1 MKSLKSIL
9 FISASVLVLSSC
21 TDNLLDR
28 EPLNIISDS
37 QVYTDKT
44 LADAKLTQAYTQMC
58 VMINECPRLNNPKNG
73 YWETTSDDWNGP
85 FIINEIADE
94 GVSNW
99 IKGQSSTVKGSGIS
113 NSGGI
118 LEWWEDAY
126 EVNRI
131 LNEFME
137 KMGNSSFADAY
148 KKERIAEAR
157 FLRAFNYFYMVKRYG
172 GVPLVLK
179 AQMPTDSESELYVSR
194 NTEKEVYDFILSEMD
209 KIVTDLPA
217 RANTELGRPS
227 RGAAMALK
235 ARAALYAGSIAQ
247 FGKVQSGGLLGIESS
262 LAKDYYQKCYDACKQ
277 ITNWGEYSLY
287 DSDANKT
294 QNFKNVFLKK
304 NNSEDIMVIQ
314 HDATQRTTSGGNG
327 WIWDFFQCPHPQAWG
342 AGNQNAPYLEMAEAF
357 EHIDGTPGTLDK
369 TTLENRL
376 WSMDELWANKDPRFY
391 ATIWTQDTKWQN
403 RKVDFHNGLIL
414 PDGTIKGDGA
424 YQGVAAAGDQYIDNY
439 SYGTGFGVMKYLEET
454 HDNTGERATSSTDY
468 ILFRYGEVLLNYAEA
483 AFELGKTTD
492 ALDAINKIRSRA
504 GIAALSTVN
513 REQIR
518 HERKVELAFE
528 GHRYWDLRR
537 WRIAKDVI
545 PVNRSGLRY
554 ILDYNTRKYQ
564 VKVLENY
571 DGVTPPVFENRNYYF
586 PITPSRISNNKNLV
600 ENPEY

>member
-1 MKSLKSIL
+1 MKSLKNIL

-137 KMGNSSFADAY
+137 KMEKSSFADAY

-179 AQMPTDSESELYVSR
+179 AQMPTDPESELYVSR

-262 LAKDYYQKCYDACKQ
+262 LAKDYYQQCYDACKQ
-277 ITNWGEYSLY
+277 IMNWGEYSLY
-287 DSDANKT
+287 DGDADKT

-342 AGNQNAPYLEMAEAF
+342 AGNQNAP
-357 EHIDGTPGTLDK
+357 
-369 TTLENRL
+369 
-376 WSMDELWANKDPRFY
+376 
-391 ATIWTQDTKWQN
+391 
-403 RKVDFHNGLIL
+403 
-414 PDGTIKGDGA
+414 
-424 YQGVAAAGDQYIDNY
+424 
-439 SYGTGFGVMKYLEET
+439 
-454 HDNTGERATSSTDY
+454 
-468 ILFRYGEVLLNYAEA
+468 
-483 AFELGKTTD
+483 
-492 ALDAINKIRSRA
+492 
-504 GIAALSTVN
+504 
-513 REQIR
+513 
-518 HERKVELAFE
+518 
-528 GHRYWDLRR
+528 
-537 WRIAKDVI
+537 
-545 PVNRSGLRY
+545 
-554 ILDYNTRKYQ
+554 
-564 VKVLENY
+564 
-571 DGVTPPVFENRNYYF
+571 
-586 PITPSRISNNKNLV
+586 
-600 ENPEY
+600 

>member
-1 MKSLKSIL
+1 MKSLKNIL

-137 KMGNSSFADAY
+137 KMEKSSFADAY

-179 AQMPTDSESELYVSR
+179 AQMPTDPESELYVSR

-247 FGKVQSGGLLGIESS
+247 FGKVQSGG
-262 LAKDYYQKCYDACKQ
+262 C
-277 ITNWGEYSLY
+277 
-287 DSDANKT
+287 
-294 QNFKNVFLKK
+294 
-304 NNSEDIMVIQ
+304 
-314 HDATQRTTSGGNG
+314 
-327 WIWDFFQCPHPQAWG
+327 
-342 AGNQNAPYLEMAEAF
+342 
-357 EHIDGTPGTLDK
+357 
-369 TTLENRL
+369 
-376 WSMDELWANKDPRFY
+376 
-391 ATIWTQDTKWQN
+391 
-403 RKVDFHNGLIL
+403 
-414 PDGTIKGDGA
+414 
-424 YQGVAAAGDQYIDNY
+424 
-439 SYGTGFGVMKYLEET
+439 
-454 HDNTGERATSSTDY
+454 
-468 ILFRYGEVLLNYAEA
+468 
-483 AFELGKTTD
+483 
-492 ALDAINKIRSRA
+492 
-504 GIAALSTVN
+504 
-513 REQIR
+513 
-518 HERKVELAFE
+518 
-528 GHRYWDLRR
+528 
-537 WRIAKDVI
+537 
-545 PVNRSGLRY
+545 
-554 ILDYNTRKYQ
+554 
-564 VKVLENY
+564 
-571 DGVTPPVFENRNYYF
+571 
-586 PITPSRISNNKNLV
+586 
-600 ENPEY
+600 